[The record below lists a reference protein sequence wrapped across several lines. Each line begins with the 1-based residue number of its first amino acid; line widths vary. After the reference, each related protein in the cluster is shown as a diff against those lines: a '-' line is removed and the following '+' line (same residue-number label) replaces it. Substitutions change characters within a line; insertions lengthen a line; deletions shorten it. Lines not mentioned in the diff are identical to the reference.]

1 MKTIRRIQRIGND
14 TFKERVIIKGFKDA
28 AAMHRFLSNQS
39 DNNWRVNSE
48 PGYMGDY
55 VPELAV
61 LKPGTY
67 AFAGG
72 KYHNVKNLDASV
84 LAHI

>member
-1 MKTIRRIQRIGND
+1 MYTLRKTERTGNG
-14 TFKERVIIKGFKDA
+14 FKERLIIKGFKTSDA
-28 AAMHRFLSNQS
+28 MCAFLGRQH
-39 DNNWRVNSE
+39 DNSWTVNSAPE
-48 PGYMGDY
+48 YYGSFN
-55 VPELAV
+55 PELAA

-72 KYHNVKNLDASV
+72 RYHNVKSLDATT

>member
-1 MKTIRRIQRIGND
+1 MYTLRKIERTGNG
-14 TFKERVIIKGFKDA
+14 FKERLIIKGFKTSN
-28 AAMHRFLSNQS
+28 AMYAFLGQQF
-39 DNNWRVNSE
+39 DNSWTVNSE
-48 PGYMGDY
+48 PDY
-55 VPELAV
+55 YGNFKPELAA

-72 KYHNVKNLDASV
+72 KYHNVKSLDATA